1 MPIYQL
7 FCKKPDN
14 IILEKVLECFEI
26 KDLQDNKSFT
36 RKNLKDMNTVTQLEK
51 IVDDLNEYYIPCKS
65 KKYLTDL
72 DEKKAITILRQIVK
86 CFNYFLFSKEKY
98 IKGEKNI
105 TYQIMPNN
113 KKDILRLK
121 KKDEKYTLLFD

>member
-14 IILEKVLECFEI
+14 FILEKVLECFDI
-26 KDLQDNKSFT
+26 KNLQDNKSFT
-36 RKNLKDMNTVTQLEK
+36 RKNLKDMNTVKQLEK
-51 IVDDLNEYYIPCKS
+51 IIDDLNEYYIPCKS

-121 KKDEKYTLLFD
+121 KKEEKYTLLFD

>member
-1 MPIYQL
+1 M
-7 FCKKPDN
+7 
-14 IILEKVLECFEI
+14 
-26 KDLQDNKSFT
+26 S
-36 RKNLKDMNTVTQLEK
+36 TVTQLEK
-51 IVDDLNEYYIPCKS
+51 IIDDLNEYYIPCKS

>member
-14 IILEKVLECFEI
+14 TILEKVLECFEI

-36 RKNLKDMNTVTQLEK
+36 RKNLKDLNTVTQLEK
-51 IVDDLNEYYIPCKS
+51 IIDELNEYYFPCKS

-72 DEKKAITILRQIVK
+72 DEKKTITILRQIVK

>member
-14 IILEKVLECFEI
+14 TILEKVLECFEI

-51 IVDDLNEYYIPCKS
+51 IIDDLNEYYIPCKS
-65 KKYLTDL
+65 KKYLTKL
-72 DEKKAITILRQIVK
+72 DEKK
-86 CFNYFLFSKEKY
+86 NHYYFKTNS
-98 IKGEKNI
+98 
-105 TYQIMPNN
+105 
-113 KKDILRLK
+113 
-121 KKDEKYTLLFD
+121 

>member
-14 IILEKVLECFEI
+14 TILEKVLECFEI

-51 IVDDLNEYYIPCKS
+51 IIDDLNEYYIPCKS
-65 KKYLTDL
+65 KKYLTKL
-72 DEKKAITILRQIVK
+72 DEKKTITILRQIVK

>member
-1 MPIYQL
+1 MPINQL

-14 IILEKVLECFEI
+14 FILLKVLECFNLSN
-26 KDLQDNKSFT
+26 LQDDKFFT
-36 RKNLKDMNTVTQLEK
+36 RKILKDINTVKK
-51 IVDDLNEYYIPCKS
+51 IENIYSDLSDYYIPCKG
-65 KKYLTDL
+65 KKYLSDL
-72 DEKKAITILRQIVK
+72 DEKKIITILRQIVK
-86 CFNYFLFSKEKY
+86 CFNYFVFSKEKY

-105 TYQIMPNN
+105 TYQVMPMN

>member
-14 IILEKVLECFEI
+14 IILDKVLECFEI

-65 KKYLTDL
+65 KKYLIDL

-105 TYQIMPNN
+105 TYQIMPSN

>member
-7 FCKKPDN
+7 FCKKPN
-14 IILEKVLECFEI
+14 SSILEKVLECFNI
-26 KDLQDNKSFT
+26 KNLQDNKSFT

-51 IVDDLNEYYIPCKS
+51 IIADLNEYYIPCKS

>member
-7 FCKKPDN
+7 FSKKPDN
-14 IILEKVLECFEI
+14 AILEKVLECFEI
-26 KDLQDNKSFT
+26 KNLQDNKSFT
-36 RKNLKDMNTVTQLEK
+36 RKNLKDMSTVTQLEK
-51 IVDDLNEYYIPCKS
+51 IIDDLNEYYIPCKS

>member
-14 IILEKVLECFEI
+14 TILEKVLECFEI
-26 KDLQDNKSFT
+26 KGLQDNKSFT
-36 RKNLKDMNTVTQLEK
+36 RKNLKDLNTVTQLEK
-51 IVDDLNEYYIPCKS
+51 IIDELNEYYIPCKS
-65 KKYLTDL
+65 NKYLTDL
-72 DEKKAITILRQIVK
+72 DEKKTITILRQIVK